1 MVILK
6 QLMRMKKIMFAVV
19 ALMAVMAVGCDD
31 DYNAPEATRSEF
43 QTQYPD
49 ATHVEWE
56 RRRGYVI
63 AEFSMPGVSDDC
75 EAWYTKSGKW
85 IMTEYDIRYS
95 DLPEAVQTA
104 FETAYGKQ
112 TPIDDVNRVERNN
125 GSTHYILEVEV
136 VVNGYL
142 TELFLDYAPDG
153 TLNRTEVEI
162 ENYDYIYYYL
172 D

>member
-112 TPIDDVNRVERNN
+112 TPIDDVSRVERNN

>member
-1 MVILK
+1 
-6 QLMRMKKIMFAVV
+6 MRQIMFAVV
-19 ALMAVMAVGCDD
+19 ALVAVMTVGCDD
-31 DYNAPEATRSEF
+31 DYNAPQATRSEF
-43 QTQYPD
+43 QTQYPN

-56 RRRGYVI
+56 RRRGHVI
-63 AEFSMPGVSDDC
+63 AEFSMPGISDDC
-75 EAWYTKSGKW
+75 DAWYTKSGKW

-95 DLPEAVQTA
+95 DLPQAVQTA
-104 FETAYGKQ
+104 FETTYGKQ
-112 TPIDDVNRVERNN
+112 TPIDDVSRVDRNN

-153 TLNRTEVEI
+153 TLNRTAVEV
-162 ENYDYIYYYL
+162 ENYDYVYYFL